1 MLVISVCTELFNFCP
16 WLASSSPTCDCVW
29 DQHSIM
35 MMLLMEAEIG
45 QPIAIVKTVKDG
57 GLSIISF

>member
-1 MLVISVCTELFNFCP
+1 
-16 WLASSSPTCDCVW
+16 
-29 DQHSIM
+29 M

>member
-1 MLVISVCTELFNFCP
+1 
-16 WLASSSPTCDCVW
+16 
-29 DQHSIM
+29 
-35 MMLLMEAEIG
+35 MEAEIG